1 MVDMISTGMLLSFLP
16 SFLYAIAGLI
26 DAHNKGEKINYALF
40 IKTILVGLVSAGLVS
55 SQTADQV
62 TAIASSTIF
71 TIIIDQF
78 VNSLWRKAR
87 PPPAPTPT
95 PTPPAP

>member
-1 MVDMISTGMLLSFLP
+1 MLLTFSP
-16 SFLYAIAGLI
+16 SLLYGIAGLI

-71 TIIIDQF
+71 TVIIDQLI
-78 VNSLWRKAR
+78 NSLWRKAR
-87 PPPAPTPT
+87 PPTPT